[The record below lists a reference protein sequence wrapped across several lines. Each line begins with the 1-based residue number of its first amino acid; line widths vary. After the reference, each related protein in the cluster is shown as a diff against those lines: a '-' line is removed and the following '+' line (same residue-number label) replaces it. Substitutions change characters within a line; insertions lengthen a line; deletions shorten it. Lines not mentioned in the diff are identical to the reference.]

1 MKRKICAL
9 RAEAVCSAALNGC
22 GKESLKEEQQGDGEW
37 QELAQADESAAN
49 SQKDSDQ
56 NTMQSED
63 SKTNARQGTDKETIE
78 LTVWG
83 AEEDTELMEQILSS
97 FQKEYEKQ
105 ADFQITYN
113 AQGESGCKDALLGD
127 LENGADVFTFADD
140 QLNALA
146 AAGALEPVENADAI
160 KNGHLERAVEAASV
174 SNTVYAYPLTADN
187 GYFLYYN
194 KEFFKP
200 DDVKSLDTILEI
212 AADNG
217 RLFSMDWTSAW
228 YVYAFFGNTGMEV
241 GLNEDGITN
250 YCTWNAEEGKVKG
263 VDAARAMIDI
273 AANPG
278 FISLPDAEFIENVQ
292 NGTVIAG
299 ISGVWN
305 AVAVEECW
313 GENMGAA
320 KLPEYTCGSRQV
332 QMASFAG
339 CKLIGVNAYSKSYE
353 WAEKLAEWIISEQ
366 NQKLR
371 FEMRGQGPSNIK
383 AAQSEEVQSSAA
395 IAAILDQS
403 EYSQLQRIGG
413 KFWEPV
419 QTFAAN
425 MLQGN
430 PAGEDLQKQLDQ
442 MVEKI
447 TAR

>member
-9 RAEAVCSAALNGC
+9 LVAAVCAAALNGC
-22 GKESLKEEQQGDGEW
+22 GKDSFKEGQQEDGEW
-37 QELAQADESAAN
+37 QESAQADESAAN

-56 NTMQSED
+56 NTMQPED
-63 SKTNARQGTDKETIE
+63 SKMNARQGTDQETIE

-160 KNGHLERAVEAASV
+160 KSGHLERAVEAASV

-194 KEFFKP
+194 KEFFTP
-200 DDVKSLDTILEI
+200 EDVKSLDTILEI

-250 YCTWNAEEGKVKG
+250 FCTWNAEEGKVKG
-263 VDAARAMIDI
+263 VDTARAMMEI

-278 FISLPDAEFIENVQ
+278 FISLPDAEFVENVQ

-305 AVAVEECW
+305 AVAVEEC
-313 GENMGAA
+313 
-320 KLPEYTCGSRQV
+320 
-332 QMASFAG
+332 
-339 CKLIGVNAYSKSYE
+339 
-353 WAEKLAEWIISEQ
+353 
-366 NQKLR
+366 
-371 FEMRGQGPSNIK
+371 
-383 AAQSEEVQSSAA
+383 
-395 IAAILDQS
+395 
-403 EYSQLQRIGG
+403 
-413 KFWEPV
+413 
-419 QTFAAN
+419 
-425 MLQGN
+425 
-430 PAGEDLQKQLDQ
+430 
-442 MVEKI
+442 
-447 TAR
+447 

>member
-9 RAEAVCSAALNGC
+9 LAAAVCAAALNGC
-22 GKESLKEEQQGDGEW
+22 GKDSLKEEQQGDGEW

-278 FISLPDAEFIENVQ
+278 FISLPDA
-292 NGTVIAG
+292 
-299 ISGVWN
+299 
-305 AVAVEECW
+305 
-313 GENMGAA
+313 
-320 KLPEYTCGSRQV
+320 
-332 QMASFAG
+332 
-339 CKLIGVNAYSKSYE
+339 
-353 WAEKLAEWIISEQ
+353 
-366 NQKLR
+366 
-371 FEMRGQGPSNIK
+371 
-383 AAQSEEVQSSAA
+383 
-395 IAAILDQS
+395 
-403 EYSQLQRIGG
+403 
-413 KFWEPV
+413 
-419 QTFAAN
+419 
-425 MLQGN
+425 
-430 PAGEDLQKQLDQ
+430 
-442 MVEKI
+442 
-447 TAR
+447 